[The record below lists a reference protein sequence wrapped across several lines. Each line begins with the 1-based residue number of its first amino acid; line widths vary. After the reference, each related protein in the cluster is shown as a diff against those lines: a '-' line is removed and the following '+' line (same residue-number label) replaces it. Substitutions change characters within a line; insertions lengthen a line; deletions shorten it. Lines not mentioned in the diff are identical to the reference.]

1 MRRKDCIVDCVGPD
15 CEGCRN
21 YKTRQMKDEIKDKI
35 IEIQDELIE
44 HIKSNGM
51 DSPFRSDELKYIRL
65 FNSLATLKSQLSE
78 AGEENKSSHEL
89 QNERMRIWFQK
100 RTGLIDA
107 MLCTHMKKIDEMLSI
122 DPVE

>member
-1 MRRKDCIVDCVGPD
+1 M
-15 CEGCRN
+15 N
-21 YKTRQMKDEIKDKI
+21 ADEIKDKI
-35 IEIQDELIE
+35 IEKQDEI
-44 HIKSNGM
+44 
-51 DSPFRSDELKYIRL
+51 IRL
-65 FNSLATLKSQLSE
+65 LCLNDAYFDVMLAVLNDEVTVLKADLKSQLSE